1 LKVRFFGLFTSDYLV
16 FGLAEAEYPWTLVSL
31 PYPKV
36 SDTTLATLK
45 AIAEEQGYDREQ
57 LFLVLQKE
65 R

>member
-1 LKVRFFGLFTSDYLV
+1 M
-16 FGLAEAEYPWTLVSL
+16 AEAEYPWALVSL

-57 LFLVLQKE
+57 LFLVPQKE